1 MVPHAE
7 GGETD
12 CVNLCCLCR
21 RHHRLKTHA
30 HGWVYAMTPDGVLS
44 VTTPS
49 GVTRVS
55 RPPGMAAQASTVL
68 LVASERQPAPDED
81 PPPF

>member
-1 MVPHAE
+1 MVAHAE

-12 CVNLCCLCR
+12 CSNLCCLCR

-30 HGWVYAMTPDGVLS
+30 RGWRYAMRPDGVLT

-49 GVTRVS
+49 GITRVT
-55 RPPGMAAQASTVL
+55 RPPGMLADDDPVL
-68 LVASERQPAPDED
+68 RVTAERQPLSEVD

>member
-1 MVPHAE
+1 MCSS
-7 GGETD
+7 D
-12 CVNLCCLCR
+12 LCR

-30 HGWVYAMTPDGVLS
+30 PGWRFTMTADGVLS

-49 GVTRVS
+49 GVTRTTH
-55 RPPGMAAQASTVL
+55 PPGLRRPRALRSVGARSVGAVAGSGRDLAA
-68 LVASERQPAPDED
+68 RPDPDD